1 MDNCSQLD
9 NRLAS
14 RGDVERIFQ
23 SVRRAAAAALHA
35 FVAGR
40 RRRRLERRSRYALPK
55 LDPHTLRDLGFH
67 RSEIL
72 SVAAEFLGAAE
83 PTRVRLQPMHRL
95 PC

>member
-1 MDNCSQLD
+1 MDNCSHLD

-14 RGDVERIFQ
+14 RGDFKPILQ
-23 SVRRAAAAALHA
+23 TAGRAAAAMLHA
-35 FVAGR
+35 FVAGWSQ
-40 RRRRLERRSRYALPK
+40 RRLERRSRHALQQ

-72 SVAAEFLGAAE
+72 SVAAELFGAAE
-83 PTRVRLQPMHRL
+83 PTRARLQSMRRL